1 MARSK
6 ARKMADLLAGGSALE
21 DGVITAAEVT
31 GLGTA
36 ATTAA
41 TDYATAGQGTL
52 AASALQPTGDGSGL
66 TGLATTA
73 MGVLASTALQPTGDG
88 SGLSG
93 ILLPNG
99 SGANLTNLPIT
110 PSVNNIT
117 TEAFGDSGTFTAKV
131 AGTYIIQLVGGG
143 GTGAYAAHDVPNG
156 KVAISTGGSG
166 GGYSRLKLTIVIG
179 AGGSESGLGQ
189 ITGNS
194 SSAAVKQGNAGGNS
208 TCQGSNIGSGNVTVN
223 MAANGGG
230 GGNAQAYTVGGSTA
244 LSLDSDAGG
253 TASGGDINYTG
264 GQSKAS
270 GTTGISTGLVQES
283 GSFSLH
289 SNGSG
294 DQVGVQQY
302 GKNVGSAGNYGTLTT
317 AVYLNSL
324 ALHQIKEIVGMPF
337 FSGGING
344 AQPFI
349 ANAIYATGTSKE
361 YKTMRGGRG
370 CGGGGGYCY
379 YGSSYMYGSPGGQG
393 FCYVT
398 LFGTL

>member
-1 MARSK
+1 MTKSK
-6 ARKMADLLAGGSALE
+6 NRKIADLISTGSAFS
-21 DGVITAAEVT
+21 DGSVAASEVT

-52 AASALQPTGDGSGL
+52 AASALQPS
-66 TGLATTA
+66 
-73 MGVLASTALQPTGDG
+73 GDG

-99 SGANLTNLPIT
+99 SGANLTNLPIS
-110 PSVNNIT
+110 PSVNNIS
-117 TEAFGDSGTFTAKV
+117 TEAFGSSGTFTAKT

-143 GTGAYAAHDVPNG
+143 GSGAYGAHQTANG
-156 KVAISTGGSG
+156 KVSISTGGSG
-166 GGYSRLKLTIVIG
+166 GGYSRLKVAMDVGDTLAIVIG
-179 AGGSESGLGQ
+179 GSGAAPSGQ
-189 ITGNS
+189 ITGSS
-194 SSAAVKQGNAGGNS
+194 SSAVVKQGNAGGNS
-208 TCQGSNIGSGNVTVN
+208 TCQGSNIGAGNVTVN

-270 GTTGISTGLVQES
+270 GNTGYTSGLTQEPA
-283 GSFSLH
+283 SFSLY

-294 DQVGVQQY
+294 DQVGLQSH
-302 GKNVGSAGNYGTLTT
+302 GINIGSVGNANAGEYP
-317 AVYLNSL
+317 ASL
-324 ALHQIKEIVGMPF
+324 LLYQIKEIVAMPF
-337 FSGGING
+337 SEGGING
-344 AQPFI
+344 VQPFI
-349 ANAIYATGTSKE
+349 ANSIYASGQNKE
-361 YKTMRGGRG
+361 YRTMQGGRG
-370 CGGGGGYCY
+370 CGGGSGYCY
-379 YGSSYMYGSPGGQG
+379 YGNSYMYGSSGGQG

>member
-1 MARSK
+1 MTKSK
-6 ARKMADLLAGGSALE
+6 NRKIADLISTGSAFS
-21 DGVITAAEVT
+21 DGSVAASEVT

-52 AASALQPTGDGSGL
+52 AASALQPS
-66 TGLATTA
+66 
-73 MGVLASTALQPTGDG
+73 GDG

-99 SGANLTNLPIT
+99 SGANLTNLPIS
-110 PSVNNIT
+110 PSVNNIS
-117 TEAFGDSGTFTAKV
+117 TEAFGSSGTFTAKT

-143 GTGAYAAHDVPNG
+143 GSGAYGAHQTANG
-156 KVAISTGGSG
+156 KVSISTGGSG
-166 GGYSRLKLTIVIG
+166 GGYSRLKVAMDVGDTLAIVIG
-179 AGGSESGLGQ
+179 GSGAAPSGQ
-189 ITGNS
+189 ITGSS
-194 SSAAVKQGNAGGNS
+194 SSAVVKQGNAGGNS
-208 TCQGSNIGSGNVTVN
+208 TCQGSNIGAGNVTVN

-230 GGNAQAYTVGGSTA
+230 GVNAQAYTVGGSTA

-270 GTTGISTGLVQES
+270 GNTGYTSGLTQEPA
-283 GSFSLH
+283 SFSLY

-294 DQVGVQQY
+294 DQVGLQSH
-302 GKNVGSAGNYGTLTT
+302 GINIGSVGNANAGEYP
-317 AVYLNSL
+317 ASL
-324 ALHQIKEIVGMPF
+324 LLYQIKEIVAMPF
-337 FSGGING
+337 SEGGING
-344 AQPFI
+344 VQPFI
-349 ANAIYATGTSKE
+349 ANSIYASGQNKE
-361 YKTMRGGRG
+361 YRTMQGGRG
-370 CGGGGGYCY
+370 CGGGSGYCY
-379 YGSSYMYGSPGGQG
+379 YGNSYMYGSSGGQG